1 MTLKPI
7 LPILCLSLLSACM
20 TDIKEIGREPSLSPV
35 GAGMTVAHTGL
46 AATPYAP
53 LERKSYHS
61 LYTEGGADLF
71 RDSRAMKPG
80 DVLTVRITID
90 DQAKMENRS
99 GLSRESAIGL
109 GGDFSYDLNGA
120 GGDGKAG
127 ASLNSRTSSRG
138 QGSID
143 RAERI
148 ELSVAATIM
157 DTLPNGNLLI
167 SGSQEVRVNQELRV
181 LNVAGIVRPRD
192 ISAAN
197 TVAYDKIAEARVSY
211 GGRGRGSTVQNPGW
225 GQQLY
230 NIVAPF

>member
-1 MTLKPI
+1 MNPKPI
-7 LPILCLSLLSACM
+7 LPILALSLLSACM
-20 TDIKEIGREPSLSPV
+20 SDIKEIGREPSMSPV

-71 RDSRAMKPG
+71 RESRAMKPG

-99 GLSRESAIGL
+99 GRSRESAIGL
-109 GGDFSYDLNGA
+109 GGDFAYGVNGR
-120 GGDGKAG
+120 GGEGSAEG
-127 ASLNSRTSSRG
+127 NLTSRSSSRG

-167 SGSQEVRVNQELRV
+167 SGSQEVRVNHELRV
-181 LNVAGIVRPRD
+181 LHVAGIVRPRD

-197 TVAYDKIAEARVSY
+197 TVAYDKIAEARISY
-211 GGRGRGSTVQNPGW
+211 GGRGRNSTVQNPGW

-230 NIVAPF
+230 DIVTPF